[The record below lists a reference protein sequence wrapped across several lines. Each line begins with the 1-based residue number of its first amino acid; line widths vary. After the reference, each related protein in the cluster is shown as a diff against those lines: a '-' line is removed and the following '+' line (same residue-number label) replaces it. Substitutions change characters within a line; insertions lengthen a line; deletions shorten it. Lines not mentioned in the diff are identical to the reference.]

1 MGREARGAKLLL
13 VENEPDLLEV
23 MVELLEADGFEAVT
37 TDSVPAA
44 LQALA
49 KTRFSLVLTD
59 FQLGGPQAPWQELQ
73 RILDAAQ
80 PAPVGIVTGAA
91 IDPAEA
97 QRRGFA
103 FALQKPFDWDVL
115 LARVMEHV
123 SEPDGVTG
131 PSQA

>member
-1 MGREARGAKLLL
+1 MGPDVRGAKLLL

-23 MVELLEADGFEAVT
+23 MVELLEADGFVAVT

-44 LQALA
+44 LRALEEGQ
-49 KTRFSLVLTD
+49 FSLVLTD
-59 FQLGGPQAPWQELQ
+59 FQLGGQQAPWQELQ
-73 RILDAAQ
+73 RIRDAAQ

-103 FALQKPFDWDVL
+103 FALQKPFDWEVL
-115 LARVMEHV
+115 LSHVMEHV
-123 SEPDGVTG
+123 QLAQP
-131 PSQA
+131 PSAPPLR